1 MKPPDRLVYSTDDPQ
16 PGRRPKGPAPAPRTS
31 STTGTVYVERERK
44 GRRGKTVTVIT
55 GLPGNEADLAT
66 LLKQLKATCG
76 AGGTLKDRQLELQ
89 GDHRD
94 KLVNHLRTLGYTVK
108 PKGG

>member
-1 MKPPDRLVYSTDDPQ
+1 MN
-16 PGRRPKGPAPAPRTS
+16 RRPPPRPAPPSRASERP
-31 STTGTVYVERERK
+31 GIVYVERQKK

-55 GLPGNEADLAT
+55 GLPIAADARSE
-66 LLKQLKATCG
+66 LLKQLKAACG
-76 AGGTLKDRQLELQ
+76 AGGTLKDEQLEVQ

-94 KLVNHLRTLGYTVK
+94 KLIVHLTELGFTVK